1 MKNSKNDLFDAFNKA
16 YNNLNP
22 EQRLAVDT
30 IEGPVMV
37 IAGPGTGKTQIL
49 TLRIANILLKTD
61 TRPENILALTF
72 TDSGVRAMR
81 NRLTSFIGADAY
93 NVPIHTFHS
102 FAGDLI
108 RKYPDAYENIVG
120 GRPASELE
128 KRKIIEDLLEDEKYK
143 RIRPHGDP
151 SFYVK
156 PILDA
161 ISTLKKEY
169 ISSEKLSQSIEI
181 QIQNLDEVEKFHTKG
196 AHKGKVR
203 GEYQDLE
210 KMLERNQELL
220 HIYQRYNAKM
230 RALRLFDFE
239 DMILDTISSLEKNQD
254 MLFDTQEQYQYILAD
269 EHQDVNQSQNRLIEI
284 ISNYHESPNVFVV
297 GDEKQAIFRFQGASL
312 ENFLFFE
319 DIYKSAKIIALT
331 SNYRSDQKILDLAHE
346 SISTDDP
353 ELKKLRIPLK
363 AEKQYEVILSK
374 QSFSHRAIEDSWV
387 VDQIKKHHT
396 SGVSYKEMAI
406 IVHTNK
412 EIQQLATLLR
422 KEKIPVSPSSDND
435 ILEHPIFITIKNLM
449 RAVAEVDNEVI
460 LAEVLQAPYWNI
472 NNNDL
477 VLVLMSRSFSNRL
490 SKIISNESSLKDIG
504 VENVES
510 FLRVDR
516 VLQSARADS
525 VTKTPAEV
533 LEKLLQESGLL
544 DFALQQTIYD
554 STRVVRRLY
563 DEVESM
569 FYKKE
574 ALDLKSVLEQLS
586 LCEKYGIPLSAP
598 FIETTKEAVA
608 LMTAHKAKG
617 LEFEVVIIPHLTDN
631 IWGGNRSKSSLFQL
645 PITKHVINTKEQIE
659 DDERRLFYVAI
670 TRAKRVLE
678 CSYSVM
684 NTEGK
689 DLTPSRFLVEL
700 SGDKIFENDTS
711 DYENKFVPTD
721 NLKTVITPN
730 LNTDFLRIALALHG
744 WSATSFNNY
753 HKSPWDYIYKNVLR
767 IPTIKTPE
775 LQFGSAVHAVL
786 EKVVPTLGLGGE
798 VSPSEIKK
806 QLDLVLG
813 KYPLSVM
820 EFTRAHERA
829 FEAILAYL
837 PTLKNTL
844 AKINKTEYKLH
855 AVLETDIAEFPEVI
869 LKGNFDR
876 IDFDEYG
883 KVIRVVDY
891 KTGKPKTR
899 GVIEGKTK
907 DSDGNYK
914 RQLVFYALLLSL
926 NKDSNFHCR
935 TGLLSFVEPDQ
946 KGVVHE
952 EQFDITEEEIVDL
965 KKQIIEATKTVFSGE
980 CLNSVCDSEKSSY
993 CHLVEVLKS

>member
-1 MKNSKNDLFDAFNKA
+1 MKNSKNDLFDAFSKA

-30 IEGPVMV
+30 TEGPVMV

-169 ISSEKLSQSIEI
+169 IPSEKFSQSIEI

-387 VDQIKKHHT
+387 VDQIKKHHA
-396 SGVSYKEMAI
+396 SGVSFKEMAI

-435 ILEHPIFITIKNLM
+435 ILEHPIFIAIKNLM

-490 SKIISNESSLKDIG
+490 SKIIGNESSLKDIG

-525 VTKTPAEV
+525 VIKTPAEV

-544 DFALQQTIYD
+544 DFALRQTIYD

-563 DEVESM
+563 DEVES
-569 FYKKE
+569 
-574 ALDLKSVLEQLS
+574 
-586 LCEKYGIPLSAP
+586 
-598 FIETTKEAVA
+598 
-608 LMTAHKAKG
+608 
-617 LEFEVVIIPHLTDN
+617 
-631 IWGGNRSKSSLFQL
+631 
-645 PITKHVINTKEQIE
+645 
-659 DDERRLFYVAI
+659 
-670 TRAKRVLE
+670 
-678 CSYSVM
+678 
-684 NTEGK
+684 
-689 DLTPSRFLVEL
+689 
-700 SGDKIFENDTS
+700 
-711 DYENKFVPTD
+711 
-721 NLKTVITPN
+721 
-730 LNTDFLRIALALHG
+730 
-744 WSATSFNNY
+744 
-753 HKSPWDYIYKNVLR
+753 
-767 IPTIKTPE
+767 
-775 LQFGSAVHAVL
+775 
-786 EKVVPTLGLGGE
+786 
-798 VSPSEIKK
+798 
-806 QLDLVLG
+806 
-813 KYPLSVM
+813 
-820 EFTRAHERA
+820 
-829 FEAILAYL
+829 
-837 PTLKNTL
+837 
-844 AKINKTEYKLH
+844 
-855 AVLETDIAEFPEVI
+855 
-869 LKGNFDR
+869 
-876 IDFDEYG
+876 
-883 KVIRVVDY
+883 
-891 KTGKPKTR
+891 
-899 GVIEGKTK
+899 
-907 DSDGNYK
+907 
-914 RQLVFYALLLSL
+914 
-926 NKDSNFHCR
+926 
-935 TGLLSFVEPDQ
+935 
-946 KGVVHE
+946 
-952 EQFDITEEEIVDL
+952 
-965 KKQIIEATKTVFSGE
+965 
-980 CLNSVCDSEKSSY
+980 
-993 CHLVEVLKS
+993 

>member
-1 MKNSKNDLFDAFNKA
+1 MKNSKNDLFDAFSKA

-30 IEGPVMV
+30 TEGPVMV

-128 KRKIIEDLLEDEKYK
+128 KRKIIEDLLEDGKYK

-169 ISSEKLSQSIEI
+169 ISSEKFSQSIEI

-353 ELKKLRIPLK
+353 ELKKLRVPLK

-387 VDQIKKHHT
+387 VDQIKKHHA
-396 SGVSYKEMAI
+396 SGISFKEMAI

-435 ILEHPIFITIKNLM
+435 ILEHPIFIAIKNLM

-490 SKIISNESSLKDIG
+490 SKIIGNESSLKDIG

-525 VTKTPAEV
+525 VIKTPAEV

-544 DFALQQTIYD
+544 DFALRQTIYD

-631 IWGGNRSKSSLFQL
+631 VWGGNKSKTNLFQL
-645 PITKHVINTKEQIE
+645 PVTKHVINTKEQIE

-678 CSYSVM
+678 CSYSIM

-721 NLKTVITPN
+721 NLKTAITPS

-767 IPTIKTPE
+767 IPTVKTPE

-786 EKVVPTLGLGGE
+786 EKVVPTLDLGNE
-798 VSPSEIKK
+798 VSASEIKK

-813 KYPLSVM
+813 RYPLSVM

-844 AKINKTEYKLH
+844 AKINKTEFKLQ
-855 AVLETDIAEFPEVI
+855 AVLETGMVDFPEVI

-926 NKDSNFHCR
+926 HKDPNFHCK
-935 TGLLSFVEPDQ
+935 TGLLSFVEPDK
-946 KGVVHE
+946 KGVIHE
-952 EQFDITEEEIVDL
+952 EQFDITEEEIADL
-965 KKQIIEATKTVFSGE
+965 KNQIIEATKIVYSGE
-980 CLNSVCDSEKSSY
+980 CLASVCDPKQSKY
-993 CHLVEVLKS
+993 CHLVEVLGS

>member
-1 MKNSKNDLFDAFNKA
+1 MKNSKNDLFDAFSKA

-30 IEGPVMV
+30 TEGPVMV

-169 ISSEKLSQSIEI
+169 IPSEKFSQSIEI

-387 VDQIKKHHT
+387 VDQIKKHHA
-396 SGVSYKEMAI
+396 SGVSFKEMAI

-435 ILEHPIFITIKNLM
+435 ILEHPIFIAIKNLM

-490 SKIISNESSLKDIG
+490 SKIIGNESSLKDIG

-525 VTKTPAEV
+525 VIKTPAEV

-544 DFALQQTIYD
+544 DFALRQTIYD

-631 IWGGNRSKSSLFQL
+631 VWGGNKSKTNLFQL
-645 PITKHVINTKEQIE
+645 PVTKHVINTKEQIE

-678 CSYSVM
+678 CSYSIM

-721 NLKTVITPN
+721 NLKTAITPS
-730 LNTDFLRIALALHG
+730 LNTDFLCIALALHG

-767 IPTIKTPE
+767 IPTVKTPE

-786 EKVVPTLGLGGE
+786 EKVVPTLDLDNE
-798 VSPSEIKK
+798 VSASEIKK

-813 KYPLSVM
+813 RYPLSVT

-844 AKINKTEYKLH
+844 AKINKTEFKLQ
-855 AVLETDIAEFPEVI
+855 AVLETGMVDFPEVI

-926 NKDSNFHCR
+926 HKDPNFHCK
-935 TGLLSFVEPDQ
+935 TGLLSFVEPDK
-946 KGVVHE
+946 KGVIHE
-952 EQFDITEEEIVDL
+952 EQFDITEEEIADL
-965 KKQIIEATKTVFSGE
+965 KNQIIEATKIVYSGE
-980 CLNSVCDSEKSSY
+980 CLASVCDPKQSKY
-993 CHLVEVLKS
+993 CHLVEVLGS